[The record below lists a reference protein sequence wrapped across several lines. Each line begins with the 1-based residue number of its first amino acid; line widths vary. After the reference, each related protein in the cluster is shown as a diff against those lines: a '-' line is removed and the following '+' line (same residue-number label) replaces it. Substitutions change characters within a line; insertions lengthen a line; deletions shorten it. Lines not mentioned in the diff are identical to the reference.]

1 MAPNIS
7 PQKSQ
12 KKGTRARKRFGQH
25 WLRDDQILNRI
36 VTAGE
41 LSAADHVLE
50 IGPGQG
56 ALSQRLLNTQAKV
69 LAIEIDRDLCLQLS
83 EQFIAYM
90 ASGQFR
96 LIESDFLKLNF
107 DQALTDFELDRPNK
121 VVANIPYYITAPIL
135 EKLLGTM
142 SRPNPYPYA
151 NIVLLVQKEISDR
164 LCAVPGTRA
173 NGALTIRAQYLAD
186 CEEIC
191 VVPPTA
197 FKPPPKVESA
207 VIRLKPRAFPT
218 PAKNPSRLTQLVKVG
233 FSQKRKMLRNNLQG
247 VVDRDRLS
255 GILERLELNPQ
266 IRAEGLGV
274 TDWVALSDAVDDAVG
289 NTVSDAAD
297 TTAPNEI

>member
-1 MAPNIS
+1 MA
-7 PQKSQ
+7 Q
-12 KKGTRARKRFGQH
+12 RARKRFGQH

-41 LSAADHVLE
+41 LTDADHVLE

-56 ALSQRLLNTQAKV
+56 ALTQRLLNTRAKV

-96 LIESDFLKLNF
+96 LIESDFLKLDF
-107 DQALTDFELDRPNK
+107 DQALIDFELARPNK
-121 VVANIPYYITAPIL
+121 VLANIPYYITAPIL

-142 SRPNPYPYA
+142 RSPNPNPYD

-164 LCAVPGTRA
+164 LCALPGTRA
-173 NGALTIRAQYLAD
+173 NGALTIRAQYLAK

-191 VVPPTA
+191 IVPPTA

-207 VIRLKPRAFPT
+207 VIRITPRPFPT
-218 PAKNPSRLTQLVKVG
+218 PAKNPVRLAQLVKVG
-233 FSQKRKMLRNNLQG
+233 FSQKRKMLRNNLQSI
-247 VVDRDRLS
+247 VEKDLLS
-255 GILERLELNPQ
+255 SVLEGLSLNPQ

-274 TDWVALSDAVDDAVG
+274 ADWVALSDAIDA
-289 NTVSDAAD
+289 SDVQ
-297 TTAPNEI
+297 IS